1 MTAAPGSD
9 PADDRADARAAAR
22 LARPARRLV
31 NHPWLLVAA
40 ILSTW
45 VGCSLAYAALEDK
58 GPVESLWWGV
68 VTGSTVGYGD
78 SYPASTAGRAVAVVL
93 IVAML
98 VLVPIAIGHVIA
110 GLVHDR
116 DQFSHDEQVALAET
130 IESLHD
136 RVELLQH
143 LLVDSLADAHG
154 EEWLRERLGEHR
166 HGAVPDDVT
175 AADDVD
181 DRMLR
186 LFRAERP

>member
-1 MTAAPGSD
+1 MDTPRSTDAPTTPTGAAS
-9 PADDRADARAAAR
+9 AARAAR

-31 NHPWLLVAA
+31 NHPWLLVVG
-40 ILSTW
+40 ILGTW
-45 VGCSLAYAALEDK
+45 VGCSLLYAALEDK

-78 SYPASTAGRAVAVVL
+78 SYPASTAGRVVAVVL
-93 IVAML
+93 IVTML

-116 DQFSHDEQVALAET
+116 NQFTHLEQVALAET

-143 LLVDSLADAHG
+143 LVVDSLVDVHG
-154 EEWLRERLGEHR
+154 EDWVRERLASHR
-166 HGAVPDDVT
+166 HDD
-175 AADDVD
+175 ASPDDVD
-181 DRMLR
+181 DRMLAA
-186 LFRAERP
+186 FRDQES